1 MELYQ
6 VRYFLALS
14 KLLNFTRAA
23 EFCSVTQPA
32 LTKAVQKLEAELGG
46 ELIYRERGLTQLSEL
61 GKLVLPMLERMLTT
75 ADAVKSSAVG
85 FKRQEVAPIKI
96 GLPPCVSPTLL
107 VSLLS
112 ELRTSLP
119 GLQVELIEALPGA
132 LPGMLLE
139 GELSVAIAQELVDLP
154 ERLDQ
159 WRLLSERYVVLASA
173 DSALREHDVIPLN
186 LLAEQNWL
194 DRVGCDVTARLWAN
208 HFPNGK
214 CPRITHRGHREEH
227 LHQMV
232 AAGLGVLLSPEHVPC
247 PHHVIA
253 RPIEGDPITRDV
265 ALLAVAGR
273 RYTPALDALIKAC
286 RLRDWNT
293 ALGRGVVVDLGSRKP
308 QFAKARQAA
317 TPKLA
322 AS

>member
-14 KLLNFTRAA
+14 KQLNFTRAA
-23 EFCSVTQPA
+23 EFCNVTQPA
-32 LTKAVQKLEAELGG
+32 LTKAVQKLETELGG
-46 ELIYRERGLTQLSEL
+46 ELIYRERGLTQLTEL
-61 GKLVLPMLERMLTT
+61 GKLVLPMLERMLTA
-75 ADAVKSSAVG
+75 ADAVKTSAIG
-85 FKRQEVAPIKI
+85 FKRQDVAPIKI

-107 VSLLS
+107 VGLLS
-112 ELRTSLP
+112 ELRDTLP

-139 GELSVAIAQELVDLP
+139 GELSAAFAQTLTDLP

-159 WRLLSERYVVLASA
+159 WPLLSERYVVLAPE
-173 DSALREHDVIPLN
+173 DSPLREHEIIPLD
-186 LLAEQNWL
+186 LLAEQTWL
-194 DRVGCDVTARLWAN
+194 DRAGCDVTARFWAT
-208 HFPNGK
+208 HFPDGK
-214 CPRITHRGHREEH
+214 RPWISHRGHREEH

-247 PHHVIA
+247 PPRVIA

-286 RLRDWNT
+286 RLRDWG
-293 ALGRGVVVDLGSRKP
+293 AVLGRGVVVNLEARKSA
-308 QFAKARQAA
+308 AKGLQESP
-317 TPKLA
+317 PKLA